1 MGSESDSKATS
12 LAPPPGGREPYEP
25 PLVDRI
31 RLVRDE
37 MAVAGCKS
45 TRLGL
50 AVGRA
55 CRISVCRDVGS

>member
-1 MGSESDSKATS
+1 MGSEHETKATS
-12 LAPPPGGREPYEP
+12 FAPPPGGREPYEP

-45 TRLGL
+45 TQLGV
-50 AVGRA
+50 AVARA
-55 CRISVCRDVGS
+55 CRVSICRNVGS

>member
-1 MGSESDSKATS
+1 MASEREATGTT

-25 PLVDRI
+25 PLVERI

-45 TRLGL
+45 TQLGV
-50 AVGRA
+50 AVARA
-55 CRISVCRDVGS
+55 CRVSICRNVGS